1 MEFLHRNINSN
12 GTKTLVPTHI
22 SIQVKHC
29 LVSSG
34 TYILH
39 TMYSMLNSRLAISQ
53 CSISTSL
60 VPCHHDE
67 EWNKGTNMADTICVK
82 YTEIYK
88 HTYTNM
94 PVRTHTHTHTK
105 LKYGSRRAWGCR
117 GSLGSWIVMLVSCV
131 HVLANKSKH
140 IFVQTQGV
148 WFTAEYMSLTFPT
161 PVTLKSSAK
170 SSTTCKPMLN
180 LSTSIHRSHILAL
193 QQWSILELLLIQN

>member
-22 SIQVKHC
+22 SVQVKHC

-88 HTYTNM
+88 HTFTNM
-94 PVRTHTHTHTK
+94 PVRTHTHQTQIWQQKGMRLLGELRILDRYAGIMCPCSCQQEQAYFCTDS
-105 LKYGSRRAWGCR
+105 GSVIY
-117 GSLGSWIVMLVSCV
+117 SWIY
-131 HVLANKSKH
+131 
-140 IFVQTQGV
+140 
-148 WFTAEYMSLTFPT
+148 E
-161 PVTLKSSAK
+161 
-170 SSTTCKPMLN
+170 
-180 LSTSIHRSHILAL
+180 SHIPD
-193 QQWSILELLLIQN
+193 SRHFEVKCKV